1 MHVGRACP
9 LTFDF
14 RVPMFYIR
22 YDRKVVERMWRREGL
37 SLNLINMSRP
47 DSTVRAVMSI
57 IEIFIVVD

>member
-1 MHVGRACP
+1 
-9 LTFDF
+9 
-14 RVPMFYIR
+14 MFYIR